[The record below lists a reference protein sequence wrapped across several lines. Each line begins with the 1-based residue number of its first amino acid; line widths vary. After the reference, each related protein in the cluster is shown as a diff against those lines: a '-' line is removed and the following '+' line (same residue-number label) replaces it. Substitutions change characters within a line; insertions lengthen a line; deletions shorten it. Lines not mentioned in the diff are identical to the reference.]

1 MDVRILIADDELPI
15 LELLSEFITKLG
27 YQADTAKDVDSAIEC
42 LKSDTYDIVIT
53 DKNMPGPQ
61 GSLEG
66 GMALLRWLKGNAP
79 QTEVIM
85 MTGYATIET
94 AVEAMK
100 LGAFDYI
107 MKPIPLDELKQ
118 KLERLLQYR
127 SFINSEKT
135 LEIYRTLH
143 QQMLVLLENRKGL
156 PEDQVRLMLKNL
168 GSRIDNVFGLQHQ
181 YETILQ
187 HQTQALERIE
197 EYAKVLEDGLPADSP
212 YQEVVANIST
222 EAQKRV

>member
-1 MDVRILIADDELPI
+1 MDVRILIADDEIPI

-27 YQADTAKDVDSAIEC
+27 YQADTAQDVESAIEL
-42 LKSDTYDIVIT
+42 LKSGTFDIVLT
-53 DKNMPGPQ
+53 DKNMPGPK

-66 GMALLRWLKGNAP
+66 GMALLRWLKENAAR
-79 QTEVIM
+79 TEVIM

-118 KLERLLQYR
+118 KLERLIQYR
-127 SFINSEKT
+127 AFINSENT

-156 PEDQVRLMLKNL
+156 PEDQVRSMLKNL
-168 GSRIDNVFGLQHQ
+168 GSRIDNVFGLQRQ
-181 YETILQ
+181 YEAIVQ
-187 HQTQALERIE
+187 HQTEALERIE
-197 EYAKVLEDGLPADSP
+197 ALAEVLKDGLPSDSP
-212 YQEVVANIST
+212 YQEVVVKISE

>member
-1 MDVRILIADDELPI
+1 MDIRILIADDEIPI
-15 LELLSEFITKLG
+15 LELLSEFIKKLG
-27 YQADTAKDVDSAIEC
+27 FQSDTAQDVDTAIEC
-42 LKSDTYDIVIT
+42 LKRTTYDIVLT

-66 GMALLRWLKGNAP
+66 GMALLRWLKDNAP
-79 QTEVIM
+79 ETEVIM
-85 MTGYATIET
+85 MTGYGTIET

-118 KLERLLQYR
+118 KIERLIQY
-127 SFINSEKT
+127 SGFINSANT
-135 LEIYRTLH
+135 LETYRTLH

-168 GSRIDNVFGLQHQ
+168 GSRIDNVFGLQRQ
-181 YETILQ
+181 YEAIVQ
-187 HQTQALERIE
+187 HQTEALERIE
-197 EYAKVLEDGLPADSP
+197 EYAQVLKDGLPADSP
-212 YQEVVANIST
+212 YQSMVDKISE

>member
-1 MDVRILIADDELPI
+1 MDVRILIADDELTI

-27 YQADTAKDVDSAIEC
+27 YKADTAQNVDTAIDL
-42 LKSDTYDIVIT
+42 LKAGPYDIVLS
-53 DKNMPGPQ
+53 DKNMPGPK

-66 GMALLRWLKGNAP
+66 GMALLRWLKENAP
-79 QTEVIM
+79 QTEVII

-107 MKPIPLDELKQ
+107 MKPIPLEELKQ
-118 KLERLLQYR
+118 KLERLIQYR
-127 SFINSEKT
+127 SFINSENT
-135 LEIYRTLH
+135 LETYRTLH

-168 GSRIDNVFGLQHQ
+168 GSRIDNVFGLQRQ
-181 YETILQ
+181 YESILQ
-187 HQTQALERIE
+187 HQAEALERIE
-197 EYAKVLEDGLPADSP
+197 EYAQVLKDGLPADSP
-212 YQEVVANIST
+212 YQEMVAKISK
-222 EAQKRV
+222 EARKRV

>member
-15 LELLSEFITKLG
+15 LELLSEFIAKLG
-27 YQADTAKDVDSAIEC
+27 YQADTAQDVDTAIDL
-42 LKSDTYDIVIT
+42 LKANPYDIVLT
-53 DKNMPGPQ
+53 DKNMPGPK

-66 GMALLRWLKGNAP
+66 GMALLRWLKENAN

-118 KLERLLQYR
+118 KLERLIQYR
-127 SFINSEKT
+127 SFINSENT

-168 GSRIDNVFGLQHQ
+168 GSRIDNVFGLQRQ
-181 YETILQ
+181 YESILQ
-187 HQTQALERIE
+187 HQTEALERIE
-197 EYAKVLEDGLPADSP
+197 EYAKVLRDGLPPDSP
-212 YQEVVANIST
+212 YQEVVTKIGE

>member
-1 MDVRILIADDELPI
+1 MDVRILIADDEAPI
-15 LELLSEFITKLG
+15 LELLSEFIKKLG
-27 YQADTAKDVDSAIEC
+27 F
-42 LKSDTYDIVIT
+42 KSDTAQDVDTAIEYLKRTSYDIVLT

-66 GMALLRWLKGNAP
+66 GMALLRWLKDNAP
-79 QTEVIM
+79 KTEVIM
-85 MTGYATIET
+85 MTGYGTIET

-118 KLERLLQYR
+118 KIERLIQYR
-127 SFINSEKT
+127 GFINSANT
-135 LEIYRTLH
+135 LETYRTLH

-168 GSRIDNVFGLQHQ
+168 GSRIDNVFGLQRQ
-181 YETILQ
+181 YEAILQ
-187 HQTQALERIE
+187 HQTEALERIE
-197 EYAKVLEDGLPADSP
+197 EYAQILKDGLPADSP
-212 YQEVVANIST
+212 YQEMVDKISE

>member
-15 LELLSEFITKLG
+15 LELLSEFIAKLG
-27 YQADTAKDVDSAIEC
+27 YKADTAKDVDSAIEC

-53 DKNMPGPQ
+53 DKNMPGPR

-66 GMALLRWLKGNAP
+66 GMTLLRWLKENAT

-107 MKPIPLDELKQ
+107 MKPIPLEELKQ
-118 KLERLLQYR
+118 KLERLIQYR
-127 SFINSEKT
+127 SFINSENT

-168 GSRIDNVFGLQHQ
+168 GSRIDNVFGLQRQ

-187 HQTQALERIE
+187 HQAEALERIE
-197 EYAKVLEDGLPADSP
+197 EYAKVLKDGLPADSP
-212 YQEVVANIST
+212 YQEMVAKISE

>member
-1 MDVRILIADDELPI
+1 MDVRILIADDEVPI
-15 LELLSEFITKLG
+15 LELLSEFIKKLG
-27 YQADTAKDVDSAIEC
+27 YHADTAQDVDTAIEY
-42 LKSDTYDIVIT
+42 LQASTYDIVLT

-66 GMALLRWLKGNAP
+66 GMALLRWLKDNAT

-107 MKPIPLDELKQ
+107 MKPIPLEELKQ
-118 KLERLLQYR
+118 KLERLIQYR

-168 GSRIDNVFGLQHQ
+168 GSRIDNVFGLQRQ
-181 YETILQ
+181 YEAILQ
-187 HQTQALERIE
+187 HQTEALERIE
-197 EYAKVLEDGLPADSP
+197 EYAEVLKDGLPADSP
-212 YQEVVANIST
+212 YQEMVAKISE

>member
-27 YQADTAKDVDSAIEC
+27 YQADTAQDVDTAIDL
-42 LKSDTYDIVIT
+42 LKANPYDIVLT
-53 DKNMPGPQ
+53 DKNMPGPK
-61 GSLEG
+61 GNLEG
-66 GMALLRWLKGNAP
+66 GMALLRWLKENAN

-118 KLERLLQYR
+118 KLERLIRYR
-127 SFINSEKT
+127 SFINSENT

-168 GSRIDNVFGLQHQ
+168 GSRIDNVFGLQRQ
-181 YETILQ
+181 YESILQ
-187 HQTQALERIE
+187 HQTEALERIE
-197 EYAKVLEDGLPADSP
+197 EYAKVLRDGLPPDSP
-212 YQEVVANIST
+212 YQEVVTKISE

>member
-27 YQADTAKDVDSAIEC
+27 YQADTAQDVDAAIDL
-42 LKSDTYDIVIT
+42 LKANPYDIVLT
-53 DKNMPGPQ
+53 DKNMPGPK

-66 GMALLRWLKGNAP
+66 GMALLRWLKENAN

-118 KLERLLQYR
+118 KLERLIQYR
-127 SFINSEKT
+127 SFINSENT

-168 GSRIDNVFGLQHQ
+168 GSRIDNVFGLQRQ
-181 YETILQ
+181 YESILQ
-187 HQTQALERIE
+187 HQTEALERIE
-197 EYAKVLEDGLPADSP
+197 EYAKVLRDGLPPDSP
-212 YQEVVANIST
+212 YQEVVTKIGE
-222 EAQKRV
+222 EAQRRV

>member
-27 YQADTAKDVDSAIEC
+27 YVADTAQDVDTAIDL
-42 LKSDTYDIVIT
+42 LKANPYDIVLT

-66 GMALLRWLKGNAP
+66 GMALLRWLKENAA

-118 KLERLLQYR
+118 KLERLIQYR
-127 SFINSEKT
+127 SFINSENT

-168 GSRIDNVFGLQHQ
+168 GSRIDNVFGLQRQ
-181 YETILQ
+181 YESILQ
-187 HQTQALERIE
+187 HQTEALERIE
-197 EYAKVLEDGLPADSP
+197 EYAKVLQDGLPADSP
-212 YQEVVANIST
+212 YQEVVAKIGE